1 MTVALLAIV
10 AVLLVLIVLMFN
22 RMIRLR
28 NHTRSA
34 WSDVDVALKRRA
46 ELIPNL
52 VTTVKGY
59 ATHEQSTLEQVT
71 KARADA
77 EAAQS
82 VEDQSQAQGE
92 LNAALGQLMAVAENF
107 PDLKASDN
115 FLQLQKD
122 LTATEDRIAITRQ
135 VYNDTV
141 RTYENA
147 REQFPSN
154 LIASVFR
161 FKEVQFF
168 EPDHASD
175 RDPVEVRTS

>member
-1 MTVALLAIV
+1 MTVLALAIL
-10 AVLLVLIVLMFN
+10 AVLLIAVVLMFN

-77 EAAQS
+77 EAAQN
-82 VEDQSQAQGE
+82 VEDQSQAAGGAERGPAAVDGGRRE
-92 LNAALGQLMAVAENF
+92 L
-107 PDLKASDN
+107 S
-115 FLQLQKD
+115 
-122 LTATEDRIAITRQ
+122 R
-135 VYNDTV
+135 
-141 RTYENA
+141 
-147 REQFPSN
+147 S
-154 LIASVFR
+154 
-161 FKEVQFF
+161 
-168 EPDHASD
+168 
-175 RDPVEVRTS
+175 